1 LELLNPTLAKRPT
14 SGAHYA
20 RALTY
25 FNMGNWAA
33 SVLDLNIALSAEPN
47 NPAYRQLER
56 QLAGA
61 APKAKP

>member
-1 LELLNPTLAKRPT
+1 LAKRPT
-14 SGAHYA
+14 AGAHYA
-20 RALTY
+20 RALSY
-25 FNMGNWAA
+25 FNMGNRDA